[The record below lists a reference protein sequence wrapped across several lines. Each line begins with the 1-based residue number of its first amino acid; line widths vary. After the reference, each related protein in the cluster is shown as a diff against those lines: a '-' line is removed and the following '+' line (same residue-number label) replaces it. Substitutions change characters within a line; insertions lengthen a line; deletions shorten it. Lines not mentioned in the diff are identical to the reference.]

1 VKTSFRNNRNEAS
14 QKYVKSL
21 GRFIGIFSLF
31 GLSLP
36 LIFTLIW
43 TILEK
48 TKYAYGSLGNGLA
61 TLELLIWPSSIF
73 MMATAGHHGIDY
85 GMLSISVAAN
95 IVLYS
100 IIGFVVWLGLKQ
112 HRWLLYFL
120 VMIII
125 LGWYK
130 LLTL

>member
-1 VKTSFRNNRNEAS
+1 MSM
-14 QKYVKSL
+14 

-43 TILEK
+43 AILEK
-48 TKYAYGSLGNGLA
+48 TKYWYGSLGNGLA
-61 TLELLIWPSSIF
+61 TLQFLIWPSSIF
-73 MMATAGHHGIDY
+73 MMATAGHRGIDY

-100 IIGFVVWLGLKQ
+100 IIGLVVWLGIKR
-112 HRWLLYFL
+112 HRWLLYL
-120 VMIII
+120 LIMIII